1 MRYFENDRSSR
12 KAAVGTI
19 LIADPFIERTASL
32 ATGLRELG
40 YDVVRC
46 TTLGDA
52 TSMCLDTRP
61 DFVLSELRFP
71 DGSGMTLV
79 RWIASHL
86 PSTKIVVHT
95 WFADIPTAV
104 AATKAGASDFV
115 PKPTDQDFLISILLF
130 GTDSIPHDCRIE
142 APDRI
147 RREHV
152 EEVMRISGSNVSD
165 AARKLH
171 LDRRSLQRMLKRFEA
186 GTSPNT

>member
-1 MRYFENDRSSR
+1 MQHVENAGSSR
-12 KAAVGTI
+12 AAVGTI
-19 LIADPFIERTASL
+19 LIADPFIERTAPV
-32 ATGLRELG
+32 ALRLCELG
-40 YDVVRC
+40 YDVIRC

-52 TSMCLDTRP
+52 TSMCLNTRP

-71 DGSGMTLV
+71 DGSGMALI

-104 AATKAGASDFV
+104 AATKAGGSDLV
-115 PKPTDQDFLISILLF
+115 PKPTDQEFLISILLF
-130 GTDSIPHDCRIE
+130 GTDKVPHDCRIE
-142 APDRI
+142 TPQRV

-152 EEVMRISGSNVSD
+152 EEIMRISGSNVSD
-165 AARKLH
+165 AARKLQ

-186 GTSPNT
+186 DAPQHI